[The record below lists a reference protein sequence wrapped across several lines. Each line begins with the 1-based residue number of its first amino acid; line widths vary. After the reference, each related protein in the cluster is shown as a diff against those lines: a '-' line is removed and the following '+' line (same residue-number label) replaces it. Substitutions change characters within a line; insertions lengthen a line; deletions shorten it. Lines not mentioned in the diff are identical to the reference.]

1 MLKESALN
9 ASMPLATI
17 LDAND
22 LIVTPIGGSPLEA
35 LVNATRSD
43 TGFNIATPLDKDTP
57 DGVTVNTYTPDVK
70 NIEFIANAKDPVLN
84 VCQHD
89 VIMDQIA
96 EGVSESVKEH
106 MIFAK
111 NVVAPAVE
119 ELVVKTATTMREF
132 TPSSLLGMEVV
143 VWNPPK
149 PLLNSSIEDAV
160 KKFEELPFDVPAM
173 NLKLPNISATEIIDL
188 MKSGSGGLDKDIAE
202 WAAGKGDSYFINL
215 WENVFQQKQ
224 ADLKDTKL
232 VTFREWIYGGQ
243 NDIDN
248 ALAIFLLAR
257 KLMDN
262 PLPETEMNLV
272 SFNKTIVEF
281 RNHSA
286 YRLFIALT
294 ELDNINKNGVLI
306 RSVNK
311 NVTTVNGSVYD
322 SWITAGGE
330 NEILFGNSLNSS
342 TIVSVQDFNEKG
354 AELKALWN
362 RHAVLTATVERNRTF
377 TRTKEVLLK
386 HFNEQMRTI
395 TEGDEATLENRARIT
410 EAFEVCLQGLRE
422 DELNDLW
429 DACLKLLCAS
439 RFAKT
444 DTRRILLG
452 IERVKKENPNID
464 VREAAAISVIEYV
477 ADWIA
482 SQLQV
487 TVLKS

>member
-1 MLKESALN
+1 
-9 ASMPLATI
+9 
-17 LDAND
+17 
-22 LIVTPIGGSPLEA
+22 
-35 LVNATRSD
+35 
-43 TGFNIATPLDKDTP
+43 
-57 DGVTVNTYTPDVK
+57 
-70 NIEFIANAKDPVLN
+70 
-84 VCQHD
+84 
-89 VIMDQIA
+89 
-96 EGVSESVKEH
+96 
-106 MIFAK
+106 
-111 NVVAPAVE
+111 
-119 ELVVKTATTMREF
+119 
-132 TPSSLLGMEVV
+132 
-143 VWNPPK
+143 
-149 PLLNSSIEDAV
+149 
-160 KKFEELPFDVPAM
+160 
-173 NLKLPNISATEIIDL
+173 
-188 MKSGSGGLDKDIAE
+188 
-202 WAAGKGDSYFINL
+202 
-215 WENVFQQKQ
+215 
-224 ADLKDTKL
+224 
-232 VTFREWIYGGQ
+232 
-243 NDIDN
+243 
-248 ALAIFLLAR
+248 
-257 KLMDN
+257 
-262 PLPETEMNLV
+262 
-272 SFNKTIVEF
+272 
-281 RNHSA
+281 
-286 YRLFIALT
+286 LFIALT

-444 DTRRILLG
+444 DARRILLG